1 MATVPFSSSRRRM
14 TVAYK
19 IDDETVRVV
28 VKGAPEEIIPRCIT
42 EKNSS
47 NERLEFEGS
56 QDQGREY
63 LENVVSGIAS
73 QGFKPLTIAY
83 QDVSISQ
90 FEDLQK
96 SDFNFESEV
105 SRQHLEGSLC
115 LVATVGFQ
123 DTLRSGVSE
132 TIAKLKETNTKTRLI
147 SGDHKD
153 VVIYT
158 LNALGM
164 IERDQIEGVI
174 SGSEL
179 SERMEGLFNEFY
191 DQTTQRK
198 RYVFADGSKRQDFER
213 L

>member
-1 MATVPFSSSRRRM
+1 M
-14 TVAYK
+14 
-19 IDDETVRVV
+19 
-28 VKGAPEEIIPRCIT
+28 
-42 EKNSS
+42 
-47 NERLEFEGS
+47 
-56 QDQGREY
+56 
-63 LENVVSGIAS
+63 SGIAS

-83 QDVSISQ
+83 QDVNIST

-96 SDFNFESEV
+96 NDFNFESET
-105 SRQHLEGSLC
+105 SRQQLEGSLC

-164 IERDQIEGVI
+164 IERDEIEGVI
-174 SGSEL
+174 SGSKL
-179 SERMEGLFNEFY
+179 SERMEGLFHEFY
-191 DQTTQRK
+191 DQATQRK
-198 RYVFADGSKRQDFER
+198 RYVFADEIKR
-213 L
+213 